1 MPTPTKSSSGASV
14 LEVDFEKNPT
24 ALYQFILKQEWDK
37 VILRAKN
44 FDEEARVFVY
54 RCDDQGLLKWR
65 LLPLH
70 CALLHD
76 SPSDVVE
83 AILKAYPA
91 GARAQDDHGMLPIHL
106 AIKKHAPPETINM
119 LLSSYPKCVEVANHN
134 GFTPYEMAQ
143 NSSSEHK
150 KYYLRA
156 LTPGSS
162 TYTAVTATFSDLLCG
177 VNLPGLISH

>member
-1 MPTPTKSSSGASV
+1 MLPFQKSGKNV
-14 LEVDFEKNPT
+14 EVDFEKNPT
-24 ALYQFILKQEWDK
+24 KLYQLILKQEWEN

-65 LLPLH
+65 LLPIH

-76 SPSDVVE
+76 APTE
-83 AILKAYPA
+83 AIESILKAYPA
-91 GARAQDDHGMLPIHL
+91 GSRAQDDHGMLPIHL
-106 AIKKHAPPETINM
+106 AIKKHATPEIINI
-119 LLSSYPKCVEVANHN
+119 LLSSYPKCIEVPNNN
-134 GFTPYEMAQ
+134 GFTPYQMAQ

-156 LTPGSS
+156 FTPGSS
-162 TYTAVTATFSDLLCG
+162 TYAAVTGSFADLLCG
-177 VNLPGLISH
+177 VNLPELISH